1 MQSVPSSPSVIAVPS
16 TKATPS
22 CTFHVPSSCSPD
34 IVSSA
39 VPSAFSV
46 IRKSSPSATG
56 SSGVPSSSISV
67 QYQLP
72 TNGAPAS
79 PTGIAGAGVAVGS
92 GVGIGVLLTAA
103 SSAETSGS
111 CAGLVRHSACG
122 KASVPSML
130 RKAYS
135 LISCVYAP
143 RYTASR
149 LSQPSN
155 T

>member
-1 MQSVPSSPSVIAVPS
+1 MP
-16 TKATPS
+16 
-22 CTFHVPSSCSPD
+22 
-34 IVSSA
+34 
-39 VPSAFSV
+39 
-46 IRKSSPSATG
+46 
-56 SSGVPSSSISV
+56 SISICV

-79 PTGIAGAGVAVGS
+79 PTGTAGAGVAVGS
-92 GVGIGVLLTAA
+92 GEGIGVLLTAA

-111 CAGLVRHSACG
+111 CAGSVRHAACA
-122 KASVPSML
+122 KASVPSIL

-143 RYTASR
+143 RYTVVR